1 MKIVISTQNYENYA
15 WREDGT
21 IGTGAD
27 AYWKAKGGS
36 EYMIENVESQVK
48 MNEFFGKKCEMI
60 VDSIR
65 DKIEQANDYYTVTII
80 GWSIEEDDYMSWFE
94 KSQLEYDGEIQFYE
108 PRIDFDGNP
117 VERDYALNQL
127 ELQKQHE
134 FMSYSEV

>member
-21 IGTGAD
+21 VGTGD
-27 AYWKAKGGS
+27 EAYWKAKGGS
-36 EYMIENVESQVK
+36 EFMIENVEAFVK

-65 DKIEQANDYYTVTII
+65 DKIEQANDYYTVTIV

-94 KSQLEYDGEIQFYE
+94 KSQLEYDGEITMYE
-108 PRIDFDGNP
+108 PRIDIDGNP
-117 VERDYALNQL
+117 VERDFVLNQF
-127 ELQKQHE
+127 ELQKQQE